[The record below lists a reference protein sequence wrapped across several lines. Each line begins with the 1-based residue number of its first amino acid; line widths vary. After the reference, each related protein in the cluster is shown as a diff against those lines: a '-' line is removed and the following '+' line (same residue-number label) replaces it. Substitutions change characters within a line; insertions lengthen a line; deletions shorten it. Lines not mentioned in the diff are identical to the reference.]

1 MIRFHQPYVPESSFE
16 EVQNSETSRGW
27 RYIRN
32 KFTDQILAQH
42 VGHRQGAQNHQ
53 EDDFG
58 SHNNLDHNKALEAH
72 LTPAPFTNELLEAK
86 FQKAM
91 AQLELEQANL
101 AGTYDTKDEH
111 LFDIDVEKLEN
122 ESSKAEAECHLASLL
137 ENFLESPE
145 PQENSEFTQ
154 AWLNQDNA
162 QRQALSQFWE
172 GIRTRHSD
180 TLRRLEFGAED
191 IEADLKV
198 LSADSSPDHLQHL
211 ELERDKVL
219 DFLAKVTEKETKKVM
234 KAPVAE
240 NQQMEDK
247 ARRKVRVKTR
257 VITESEG
264 YSTGTDTAPDMVEEA
279 EPEPLRAVVNRE
291 AFSIFQAMFPGSNK
305 EDRMKTVR
313 WSEFVKAMANGEVG
327 FVARDDAG
335 GSEVDFEP
343 NEVSKW
349 KGMKR
354 IKFHK
359 PHGKNSKIKPNM
371 LQDFGN
377 RLNDR
382 YKWNRETFVLKE

>member
-1 MIRFHQPYVPESSFE
+1 
-16 EVQNSETSRGW
+16 
-27 RYIRN
+27 
-32 KFTDQILAQH
+32 
-42 VGHRQGAQNHQ
+42 
-53 EDDFG
+53 
-58 SHNNLDHNKALEAH
+58 
-72 LTPAPFTNELLEAK
+72 
-86 FQKAM
+86 
-91 AQLELEQANL
+91 
-101 AGTYDTKDEH
+101 
-111 LFDIDVEKLEN
+111 
-122 ESSKAEAECHLASLL
+122 
-137 ENFLESPE
+137 
-145 PQENSEFTQ
+145 
-154 AWLNQDNA
+154 
-162 QRQALSQFWE
+162 
-172 GIRTRHSD
+172 
-180 TLRRLEFGAED
+180 
-191 IEADLKV
+191 
-198 LSADSSPDHLQHL
+198 
-211 ELERDKVL
+211 
-219 DFLAKVTEKETKKVM
+219 M